1 MDLTQFISITP
12 SKKQCP
18 EISKDAPT
26 VCGLTHL
33 SRATIYRMVARG
45 DFPKPFSVFGRKLW
59 LEQDVLDWLSASEQ
73 SLLKQIEKRR
83 GHGKA
88 KGEQI
93 TEEAAL

>member
-1 MDLTQFISITP
+1 MPGDLKGRSHGVRPNTSFTCHNLP
-12 SKKQCP
+12 
-18 EISKDAPT
+18 
-26 VCGLTHL
+26 
-33 SRATIYRMVARG
+33 YG

-59 LEQDVLDWLSASEQ
+59 LEQDVLDWLSAREQ

>member
-59 LEQDVLDWLSASEQ
+59 LEQDVLDWLKDAIVHNTLTVGPNRQ
-73 SLLKQIEKRR
+73 WRSLVLNNS
-83 GHGKA
+83 
-88 KGEQI
+88 
-93 TEEAAL
+93 